1 MSAYTNQ
8 PILVAGLGAT
18 GLSLVRYL
26 SSQGAR
32 VTVTDTRAAPPGLAQ
47 LQKEFPQIPLRL
59 GRNDPGLLEGIEH
72 LALSPGVD
80 LRLPFII
87 EAQQRGLPLW
97 GDIEFFARAIK
108 ARPQAQV
115 VGITGSNGK
124 STVTTLLGEMA
135 RVAGKSV
142 AVGGNLGTPAL
153 DLLREDAEIYLFEL
167 SSFQLELTQT
177 FACTAAVCLNVS
189 ADHIDR
195 HGSLEHYRALK
206 LAIYRNARVAV
217 TNADDSLA
225 QPQLRV
231 DQSNKAF
238 GLGTPAGDAYGL
250 IEEAGARWLAQDHE
264 KILPLAALR
273 IYGLH
278 NAANAL
284 AALAL
289 GDALGLSRAA
299 MVKALRD
306 FGGLPHRCQWVA
318 EVAHVNYYNDSKGT
332 NVGAT
337 LAAMAGLPVPV
348 VLLAGGQAKG
358 GDFKPWRPLLKEK
371 GRALVLFGEDA
382 PLIARA
388 VGDAVA
394 QYQVG
399 SMREAVQQAAAVARP
414 GDAVLLS
421 PGCASFDMFQGYADR
436 GAQFSAEVARLGAAP
451 QRQGVRA

>member
-1 MSAYTNQ
+1 MNAYANQ
-8 PILVAGLGAT
+8 SILVAGLGAT
-18 GLSLVRYL
+18 GLSLVRHL
-26 SSQGAR
+26 SAQGAR
-32 VTVTDTRAAPPGLAQ
+32 LTVTDTRAAPPGLAQ
-47 LQKEFPQIPLRL
+47 LRAEFPSISLRL
-59 GRNDPGLLEGIEH
+59 GRTDAGLLDGIER
-72 LALSPGVD
+72 LAMSPGVD
-80 LRLPFII
+80 LRLPFVV
-87 EAQQRGLPLW
+87 EAQRRGLPLW
-97 GDIEFFARAIK
+97 GDIEFFARAIQM
-108 ARPQAQV
+108 RPQAQV

-124 STVTTLLGEMA
+124 STVTALLGEMA
-135 RVAGKSV
+135 RAAGKPV
-142 AVGGNLGTPAL
+142 AVGGNIGTPAL
-153 DLLREDAEIYLFEL
+153 DLLREDVGLYVLEL

-177 FACTAAVCLNVS
+177 LACNAAVCLNVS

-206 LAIYRNARVAV
+206 LSIYRGARLAV
-217 TNADDSLA
+217 VNADDSLA
-225 QPQLRV
+225 QPLLQAH
-231 DQSNKAF
+231 QGSNTF
-238 GLGTPAGDAYGL
+238 SLGTPAGDDYGL
-250 IEEAGARWLAQDHE
+250 IEEAGAHWLAQDHE

-289 GDALGLSRAA
+289 GDALGFSRAA
-299 MVKALRD
+299 MVKALRE
-306 FGGLPHRCQWVA
+306 FGGLPHRCQWVG

-358 GDFKPWRPLLKEK
+358 GDFRPWRPLLKDK

-382 PLIARA
+382 SLIASA
-388 VGDAVA
+388 VGDTVA
-394 QYQVG
+394 QYRVA

-436 GAQFSAEVARLGAAP
+436 GAQFSAEVARLSAVP
-451 QRQGVRA
+451 LRQGVRA